1 MFHFLS
7 QIAEDQAMVET
18 INSKE
23 KDQNSRIN
31 TVVNKLIILYQ
42 TDKLLLSNYNCEIYI
57 HTLQNK
63 FHY

>member
-23 KDQNSRIN
+23 RKDQNSRIN
-31 TVVNKLIILYQ
+31 TVVNKLIIP
-42 TDKLLLSNYNCEIYI
+42 LSDRQITPEQ
-57 HTLQNK
+57 L
-63 FHY
+63 

>member
-18 INSKE
+18 INSIE

-31 TVVNKLIILYQ
+31 TVVNKLIIP
-42 TDKLLLSNYNCEIYI
+42 LSDRQITPEQ
-57 HTLQNK
+57 L
-63 FHY
+63 